1 MAAKSNETRPATEGE
16 SKAVF
21 RRIARARY
29 VLRRMFRII
38 DECAKTQGL
47 VSLQHQALVQIFG
60 GPAIGLTVNELSE
73 RLDTTQPGASRV
85 LKSLVDIGYAERR
98 ENKTDLRII
107 HVRITRAGR
116 QCLRSIE
123 RMVHSRIA
131 AAGAE
136 LTSEQQAEVLSLV
149 GFYIGLSHWRDL

>member
-1 MAAKSNETRPATEGE
+1 MAVKSRETQPAEDT

-47 VSLQHQALVQIFG
+47 DSLQHQALVQIFG
-60 GPAIGLTVNELSE
+60 GPAIGLTVNQLSE
-73 RLDTTQPGASRV
+73 RLDTTQPSASRV
-85 LKSLVDIGYAERR
+85 LKSLADIGYAERR
-98 ENKTDLRII
+98 DNKTDLRIT
-107 HVRITRAGR
+107 HVQITRAGR
-116 QCLRSIE
+116 QCLQSIE
-123 RMVHSRIA
+123 AMVHARVG

-136 LTSEQQAEVLSLV
+136 LTAEQQAEVLSLV
-149 GFYIGLSHWRDL
+149 GFYIGINHWKDL